1 MSPTMIFLPGEG
13 NLRRGL
19 LGGGGGG
26 LYVKR
31 MSKYLAGEWGETGDS
46 THFT

>member
-19 LGGGGGG
+19 LGGTFVCEADEQIFG
-26 LYVKR
+26 
-31 MSKYLAGEWGETGDS
+31 W
-46 THFT
+46 

>member
-1 MSPTMIFLPGEG
+1 MIFLPGEG

-19 LGGGGGG
+19 LEGGGV
-26 LYVKR
+26 YVKR
-31 MSKYLAGEWGETGDS
+31 MSKYLAGEWGETEHS